1 MEKEQIRKEFL
12 KLKFKGHSYAQCR
25 KLVLAQFG
33 YEVTARTLQRWER
46 KFRTRDWDFMDES
59 RKPKTIHHKV
69 NLEIENK
76 IIEIRNLTGWGAE
89 KINENVKEI
98 SASTIKRI
106 LRRNNLCLQ
115 KGNRRK
121 RIKYIRWQREHPNSL
136 WQIDISDQKVEG
148 KYCFAVIDDCSRYCL
163 GLFEVNNISTSIIT
177 KLLDDVIKI
186 HGKPREI
193 LSDNG
198 NVFGLRS
205 KHSQFDRWCN
215 RRGIKHIRTA
225 IHSPTTTGKI
235 ERFFQTLAN
244 ELSFCKKS
252 LDNFRMRYNHFRP
265 HSSLYGKVPA
275 DIYFAFDKLF

>member
-1 MEKEQIRKEFL
+1 MEKETIRKEFL
-12 KLKFKGHSYAQCR
+12 KLKFKGHSYSQCR
-25 KLVLAQFG
+25 KLILAQFG
-33 YEVTARTLQRWER
+33 YKITIRTLQRWER
-46 KFRTRDWDFMDES
+46 KFRTEEWDLSDKSRRPKNIRRKITSTIES
-59 RKPKTIHHKV
+59 EVIRIRKQTGFGERKIAEYFKGLSHKA
-69 NLEIENK
+69 INK
-76 IIEIRNLTGWGAE
+76 ILNKFGLTNPNE
-89 KINENVKEI
+89 K
-98 SASTIKRI
+98 
-106 LRRNNLCLQ
+106 
-115 KGNRRK
+115 RRK

-136 WQIDISDQKVEG
+136 WQMDVSDQKVED

-163 GLFEVNNISTSIIT
+163 GLFELNNISTKIIT
-177 KLLDDVIKI
+177 SLLDKIIKI

-244 ELSFCKKS
+244 ELPFCKKNLS
-252 LDNFRMRYNHFRP
+252 AFRMRYNHFRP
-265 HSSLYGKVPA
+265 HMSLHGKAPA